1 MQISIGGGEGLAGD
15 SRDLSRLSPPLKP
28 LLWPAG
34 LIVATLC
41 LFVPFLCRH
50 LTDPATHHNSL
61 TREPLFWKMFKLKI
75 MCTGRITQTTIPT
88 FPRFIL
94 IRLHPLP
101 LWQWTIMTIWSYNQL
116 FSLAAYAASLWQS
129 TDSELK
135 PMQRQH
141 INTRIDICKVK
152 DVMN

>member
-75 MCTGRITQTTIPT
+75 MCTGRIIQTTIPT

-94 IRLHPLP
+94 ILSHPLA
-101 LWQWTIMTIWSYNQL
+101 LWQWTIMTLWSYNHPVSLTISYSHWQHMLDL
-116 FSLAAYAASLWQS
+116 FGSQQTVNWNQCR
-129 TDSELK
+129 D
-135 PMQRQH
+135 
-141 INTRIDICKVK
+141 NT
-152 DVMN
+152 